1 MQLPSLAL
9 VAFGATEHVP
19 TLPRTLHLSK
29 AKSCLLEVV
38 HVAIS
43 DEVAAAILAGFKQ
56 GVIAE
61 AKRQSVMVGKEV
73 VRELPSALA
82 NTGALVNQALL
93 FVEETA
99 EVAQKPKRRSR
110 AARSADKKLS
120 AAFKEANR
128 RYRKKDGSL
137 RTGRTQADIAKLAH
151 KLRKKM

>member
-1 MQLPSLAL
+1 MLLPTLPSSSLKCSLLEVAL
-9 VAFGATEHVP
+9 VA
-19 TLPRTLHLSK
+19 
-29 AKSCLLEVV
+29 
-38 HVAIS
+38 IS
-43 DEVAAAILAGFKQ
+43 EEIAAAVLAGFKQ
-56 GVIAE
+56 GVLAE

-82 NTGALVNQALL
+82 DTSALVNSALL

-128 RYRKKDGSL
+128 RYRTKSGAL
-137 RTGRTQADIAKLAH
+137 RSGRTQADIAKLAH

>member
-1 MQLPSLAL
+1 M
-9 VAFGATEHVP
+9 
-19 TLPRTLHLSK
+19 
-29 AKSCLLEVV
+29 
-38 HVAIS
+38 AIT
-43 DEVAAAILAGFKQ
+43 DEVAAAVLAGFKQ

-82 NTGALVNQALL
+82 DTSALVNQALL

-99 EVAQKPKRRSR
+99 EVAQKQPKRRSR

-128 RYRKKDGSL
+128 RYRTKSGRL
-137 RTGRTQADIAKLAH
+137 RTGRTQADIARLAH

>member
-1 MQLPSLAL
+1 MLQS
-9 VAFGATEHVP
+9 
-19 TLPRTLHLSK
+19 TLLLSNLN
-29 AKSCLLEVV
+29 SCLLEGDRL
-38 HVAIS
+38 AIA
-43 DEVAAAILAGFKQ
+43 DEVAAAVLAGFKQ

-82 NTGALVNQALL
+82 DTSALVNSALL

-128 RYRKKDGSL
+128 RYRTKSGAL
-137 RTGRTQADIAKLAH
+137 RSGRTQADIAKLAH

>member
-1 MQLPSLAL
+1 MPAFMLPLSNQKCSLLEVAL
-9 VAFGATEHVP
+9 VA
-19 TLPRTLHLSK
+19 
-29 AKSCLLEVV
+29 
-38 HVAIS
+38 IS
-43 DEVAAAILAGFKQ
+43 EEIAAAVLAGFKQ
-56 GVIAE
+56 GVLAE

-82 NTGALVNQALL
+82 DTSALVNSALL

-110 AARSADKKLS
+110 AARTADKKLS

>member
-1 MQLPSLAL
+1 M
-9 VAFGATEHVP
+9 
-19 TLPRTLHLSK
+19 
-29 AKSCLLEVV
+29 
-38 HVAIS
+38 AIS
-43 DEVAAAILAGFKQ
+43 EEIAAAVLAGFKQ

-61 AKRQSVMVGKEV
+61 SKRQATMLGKEV

-82 NTGALVNQALL
+82 DTSAMVNQALL

-99 EVAQKPKRRSR
+99 EVAAKKPKRRSR

-128 RYRKKDGSL
+128 RYRTKSGAL
-137 RTGRTQADIAKLAH
+137 RAGRTQADIAKLAH

>member
-1 MQLPSLAL
+1 MLEQ
-9 VAFGATEHVP
+9 TP
-19 TLPRTLHLSK
+19 TSTLHLFNLS
-29 AKSCLLEVV
+29 SCLLEGDRL
-38 HVAIS
+38 AIA
-43 DEVAAAILAGFKQ
+43 DEVAAAVLAGFKQ
-56 GVIAE
+56 GVLAE

-73 VRELPSALA
+73 VRELPGALA
-82 NTGALVNQALL
+82 DTSALVNQALL